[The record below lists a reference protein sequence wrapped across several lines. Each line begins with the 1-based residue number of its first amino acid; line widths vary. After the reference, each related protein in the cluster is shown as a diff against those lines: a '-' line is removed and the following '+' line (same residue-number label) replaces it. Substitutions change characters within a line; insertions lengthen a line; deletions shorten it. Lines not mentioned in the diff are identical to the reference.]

1 MATAGP
7 FQNELNVLFD
17 WSKSNGLEIVMVVT
31 GSILLARFIKFVS
44 SRSEA
49 RLSAAA
55 AIQTTDDLV
64 RSERSKYVHA
74 MVQAV
79 GWGFTSLVYFVALVM
94 VVLRLGIP
102 ITSLVAPATVVG
114 VGLGF
119 GAQKL
124 VQDLLAGFFV
134 FAERQYGVGDVIRMS
149 APGTLTGVSGTVEE
163 LTLRMTK
170 IRTLTGE
177 LIFVPNGAVGQVANL
192 SKDWSQVVLD
202 VQVPIESDKSTAIE
216 LMKSICLEFGED
228 ENWKQ
233 FLLGAPVVTGIEAI
247 LIGYFQL
254 RVLVRTLPARQ
265 WEVARELR
273 LRLLEGLDNA
283 NLLAGSDKSP
293 IVQQVI

>member
-1 MATAGP
+1 MATVGP

-94 VVLRLGIP
+94 VALRLGIP

-247 LIGYFQL
+247 VIGYFQL

>member
-293 IVQQVI
+293 IVQQVM

>member
-1 MATAGP
+1 MATVGP

-247 LIGYFQL
+247 VIGYFQL

>member
-134 FAERQYGVGDVIRMS
+134 FAEHQYGVGDVIRMS